1 MLTYRFTSY
10 ETHVGLDT
18 LSDTISD
25 VEQKTFV
32 LCRAL
37 ENRGNR

>member
-1 MLTYRFTSY
+1 MTYRLTSY

-25 VEQKTFV
+25 VGKKTFV

-37 ENRGNR
+37 ENRANR